1 MDDTRKTKKELI
13 GELNALRK
21 QMQDMSS
28 GNKNKK
34 EINNYLPDSTENE
47 RRYKQIF
54 ETNQAIKLIV
64 DPHKGEI
71 VQANQAAIDFY
82 GYPADVLIGKKIS
95 EINILPKSQLEAEMK
110 RAVSEKRL
118 FFNFKHRLAS
128 GEIRDVEVY
137 TGPLN
142 EKDGT
147 YLYCIIHDVTEK
159 KQAEKIQKIL
169 LNISRATGEA
179 ASLEDLL
186 SIIHEQLTSLIECKN
201 FYVALYNIETKKYSF
216 PYYVDEY
223 DSCQDFTQ
231 EEIRKS
237 LTEYVRKRGVP
248 LLIDADSHSQIVGAG
263 KASLVGQSSHIW
275 MGVPFKI
282 NEAFSGVLVIQKYS
296 EGEAY
301 TQQDLEVMTFVTE
314 HISWAIERKKAEQK
328 ITESEE
334 RYRSLVDNSP
344 LAIAIHTNGKIVF
357 INKTAIRLLR
367 GKKESDFIG
376 QPISKFIHKDFKK
389 VIDER
394 IQKIKKNQI
403 VAPLEEKFICLDGEL
418 IDVEV
423 RGVPLTFN
431 GMNAVLVVVSDITGR
446 KESEKNI
453 LESEERF
460 RTLIE
465 NSPVAITMSRKGKII
480 FVNNAYLKMFGYT
493 SDKDLIGVAFL
504 NQLSDEVRQKI
515 LNRNTD
521 REQGRP
527 APKSY
532 ETIGKRKDGSLFPFH
547 ANVATI
553 KLPAGLATIA
563 YLSDISEIRKAEDE
577 RLNLERQILQT
588 QKLESLGVL
597 AGGIAH
603 DFNNLLTGIMGN
615 TGLAM
620 MHSAE
625 TSPALNN
632 LVKIENI
639 ASRAAELCNQ
649 MLAYSGKG
657 KFIIEAIDLNEMVRD
672 MVLLLNVSIPKK
684 VSLHFELDPK
694 LPAVEADVSQVRQ
707 IIMNLI
713 TNAADALENK
723 LGSITLKSYTKIFRG
738 DGLKS
743 RYIDHKLEDGK
754 YVVLEVTDTGCGMK
768 EETLLNLF
776 DPFFTT
782 KFTGRGLGLAAV
794 LGIVRGHKGTIL
806 IDSVFGQG
814 TTIKIILPAS
824 DKKITLVEKTPLRNK
839 KFIRDVTILVVD
851 DEEAVRSIIKET
863 LELRGFRVILA
874 EDGKVALKLY
884 RKYMSEITLV
894 LLDMTMPKL
903 NGEETFKA
911 LKKINSNIKVILSSG
926 FSASETMGRFKK
938 GDVSGYLQKPYH
950 LQKLQEKIIEVLEV

>member
-13 GELNALRK
+13 GELNALR
-21 QMQDMSS
+21 QLLQETPS
-28 GNKNKK
+28 GNKDKK
-34 EINNYLPDSTENE
+34 EINNHLPNSSESE

-54 ETNQAIKLIV
+54 ETNQAIKLII
-64 DPHKGEI
+64 DPRKGEI

-82 GYPADVLIGKKIS
+82 GFPPDVLIGKKIS
-95 EINILPKSQLEAEMK
+95 EINILPKPQLKAEME

-128 GEIRDVEVY
+128 GEVRDVEVY

-147 YLYCIIHDVTEK
+147 YLYCIIHDVTAK

-179 ASLEDLL
+179 ASLKDLL
-186 SIIHEQLTSLIECKN
+186 GIIHEQLSSLIECQN

-216 PYYVDEY
+216 PYYVDEF
-223 DSCQDFTQ
+223 DSGEDFTQ
-231 EEIRKS
+231 EDLQNS
-237 LTEYVRKRGVP
+237 LTEYVRVRGIP
-248 LLIDADSHSQIVGAG
+248 LLIDTDSHSQIIKEG
-263 KASLVGQSSHIW
+263 KVSLVGRSSHIW

-282 NEAFSGVLVIQKYS
+282 NEAFNGVLVIQKYS

-344 LAIAIHTNGKIVF
+344 LAIAIHTDGKLVF
-357 INKTAIRLLR
+357 INRTAIRMLR
-367 GKKESDFIG
+367 GENESDFIG
-376 QPISKFIHKDFKK
+376 QTIGKFIHKDFKK

-394 IQKIKKNQI
+394 IQKIKKNQS
-403 VAPLEEKFICLDGEL
+403 VAPLEEKFICLDGEI

-423 RGVPLTFN
+423 RAVPLTFK
-431 GMNAVLVVVSDITGR
+431 GVDAIQVVITDITDR

-480 FVNNAYLKMFGYT
+480 FVNDAYLKMFAYSSG
-493 SDKDLIGVAFL
+493 KEIIGSSFL
-504 NQLSDEVRQKI
+504 FQLADGEREKI
-515 LNRNTD
+515 LKRNTE
-521 REQGRP
+521 REQGKN

-547 ANVATI
+547 ANVTTI

-563 YLSDISEIRKAEDE
+563 YLSDISEIKNAEEE

-620 MHSAE
+620 MHSDE

-657 KFIIEAIDLNEMVRD
+657 KFVIEAIDLNEMARD

-684 VSLHFELDPK
+684 VSLHFDLDPK

-723 LGSITLKSYTKIFRG
+723 QGSITLKSYTKHFSG
-738 DGLKS
+738 KELKS
-743 RYIDHKLEDGK
+743 KYIDQKLEDGK

-806 IDSVFGQG
+806 IDSVFGEG

-824 DKKITLVEKTPLRNK
+824 DKKVIAVEKIPIRNK
-839 KFIRDVTILVVD
+839 KFIIDVTILVVD
-851 DEEAVRSIIKET
+851 DEDAVRSIIKET
-863 LELRGFRVILA
+863 LELKGFKVILA
-874 EDGKVALKLY
+874 EDGKDALKFY
-884 RKYMSEITLV
+884 KKYMSDITLV

-903 NGEETFKA
+903 NGEETLKA
-911 LKKINSNIKVILSSG
+911 LKKINPKIKVILSSG
-926 FSASETMGRFKK
+926 FSASETMGRFKE

-950 LQKLQEKIIEVLEV
+950 LQKLQEKIIEVLEA